1 MALPD
6 SFVEEVRRTADI
18 VRYISEHVALRK
30 MGTSWKGLCP
40 FHNEK
45 TPSFNVRA
53 EPAVFHCF
61 GCGQGGD
68 VFKFAMLHERVSFP
82 EAIEL
87 VARRFGLTVPEN
99 RYEGGADRKEREEL
113 LGLLEAAAQHFTRN
127 LWTAPGERAR
137 QYLLDRGFQQ
147 ETLERIRAGAAREGW
162 TDLADAMKR
171 RFSDQALRSVGLVVQ
186 KEGTDRHYDRFRNR
200 AVFPIFAEGG
210 KVVAFGAR
218 SLDGS
223 EPKYL
228 NSPEGP
234 VYQKSRV
241 LYGLHW
247 AKDAIRKDGRAVL
260 MEGYLDVARALE
272 HGVEGAVATC
282 GTALT
287 PAHARLLRR
296 FTDRVVVNFDQ
307 DAAGQ
312 RAARKGLDVL
322 LAEGFKVQVVELP
335 EGHDPDSFLKQFGA
349 DAYRR
354 RLDEAPGYMEWLIR
368 RAALE
373 HDTRTPSGK
382 SEYLNALLPSLAR
395 IESAV
400 ERAAWMPA
408 IVEAGG
414 LDERAAQEELR
425 RALTAGR
432 DRMSLPDPQPARP
445 TTAPQ
450 RARLH
455 PAERMLVSLVVTNAE
470 GIGEALLA
478 LSDECLDALG
488 AGDVLA
494 AARRLSAG
502 GGALSAAA
510 LMEGLTDDDARRIVT
525 EVAVEAAPQSGVS
538 PADCVRELRRLELE
552 SRLLGLR
559 QQIAAAKDGSE
570 DALLREK
577 NEIARQIAGL

>member
-40 FHNEK
+40 FHQEK

-53 EPAVFHCF
+53 EPPVFHCF

-68 VFKFAMLHERVSFP
+68 VFKFAMLHERVGFP

-87 VARRFGLTVPEN
+87 VAKRFGLAVPEN

-113 LGLLEAAAQHFTRN
+113 LGLLEAAAQHFTRH
-127 LWTAPGERAR
+127 LWTAAGEKAR
-137 QYLLDRGFQQ
+137 EYLLGRGFKQ

-162 TDLADAMKR
+162 TDLLDALKR
-171 RFSDQALRSVGLVVQ
+171 RFPEQALRTVGLVIQ
-186 KEGTDRHYDRFRNR
+186 KEGTDRSYDRFRNR
-200 AVFPIFAEGG
+200 AMFPIFAEGG

-272 HGVEGAVATC
+272 AGVEGAVATC

-296 FTDRVVVNFDQ
+296 FTDRAVVNFDQ

-322 LAEGFKVQVVELP
+322 LEEGFKVQVVELP

-354 RLDEAPGYMEWLIR
+354 RLDEAPVYMEWLIR
-368 RAALE
+368 RAAVE
-373 HDTRTPSGK
+373 HDTRTPAGK
-382 SEYLNALLPSLAR
+382 SEFLNALLPSLAR
-395 IESAV
+395 VESAV

-414 LDERAAQEELR
+414 LEERAAQQELR
-425 RALTAGR
+425 RALTVGR
-432 DRMSLPDPQPARP
+432 DRMNLPEPQAAPVAAPA
-445 TTAPQ
+445 
-450 RARLH
+450 RARLL
-455 PAERMLVSLVVTNAE
+455 PAERWLVSLAVTNAE
-470 GIGEALLA
+470 GIGDALQT
-478 LSDECLDALG
+478 LSDDILAGLG

-494 AARRLSAG
+494 CAKRLTSSGAAM
-502 GGALSAAA
+502 SAAA
-510 LMEGLTDDDARRIVT
+510 LLEGLQDEDARRIVT
-525 EVAVEAAPQSGVS
+525 EVAVEAAPESGVS
-538 PADCVRELRRLELE
+538 PADCVRELRRMELE
-552 SRLLGLR
+552 SRQDALR
-559 QQIAAAKDGSE
+559 KRIAVAPEGGH

>member
-30 MGTSWKGLCP
+30 AGTSWKGLCP

-45 TPSFNVRA
+45 TPSFNVRQ

-68 VFKFAMLHERVSFP
+68 VFKFAMLHERVGFP

-87 VARRFGLTVPEN
+87 VAKRFGLAVPEN
-99 RYEGGADRKEREEL
+99 RWDGGADRREREEL
-113 LGLLEAAAQHFTRN
+113 MGLLEAAAQHFTRH
-127 LWTAPGERAR
+127 LWTAAGEKAR
-137 QYLLDRGFQQ
+137 EYLLGRGFKQ

-162 TDLADAMKR
+162 TDLLDAMKR
-171 RFSDQALRSVGLVVQ
+171 RFPEIALKTVGLVVQ
-186 KEGTDRHYDRFRNR
+186 KEGTDRLYDRFRNR

-247 AKDAIRKDGRAVL
+247 AKDAMRRDGRAVL

-272 HGVEGAVATC
+272 HGVDGAVATC

-322 LAEGFKVQVVELP
+322 LEEGFKVQVVELP

-368 RAALE
+368 RAAVE
-373 HDTRTPSGK
+373 HDIRTPAGK
-382 SEYLNALLPSLAR
+382 SAYLNALLPSVAR
-395 IESAV
+395 IDSAV

-425 RALTAGR
+425 RVLTAGR
-432 DRMSLPDPQPARP
+432 DRMAMPEPAAVPATAAPARV
-445 TTAPQ
+445 
-450 RARLH
+450 RLL
-455 PAERMLVSLVVTNAE
+455 PAERWLLALTVTNAE
-470 GIGEALLA
+470 GIGDALRS
-478 LSDECLDALG
+478 LSDESLSRLG
-488 AGDVLA
+488 AGDVLG
-494 AARRLSAG
+494 AARRLAAS
-502 GGALSAAA
+502 GAAVNAAA
-510 LMEGLTDDDARRIVT
+510 LMEALPDEDARRIVT
-525 EVAVEAAPQSGVS
+525 EVAVEATPGSGVS

-552 SRLLGLR
+552 SRLTALR
-559 QQIAAAKDGSE
+559 QRIAAAPDGGQ